1 MKIYHFY
8 QKKQNKKSKKA
19 CLWFRRQK
27 EICYSHKS
35 FKIITKSWFKTK
47 KCTQSIYFNQKS
59 WLRLYIEMNTKLRK
73 EAKNELEK
81 DLWS

>member
-8 QKKQNKKSKKA
+8 QKEQNKKSKKA

-47 KCTQSIYFNQKS
+47 KCTQSNSI
-59 WLRLYIEMNTKLRK
+59 
-73 EAKNELEK
+73 
-81 DLWS
+81 